1 MAISL
6 SLKWSNC
13 PTFPDNI
20 FSRRSAESRYP
31 ARYSIKAPKTAPM
44 VDATITPRMCN
55 SLFKV
60 KKPAKVKITSDGI
73 GGKIFSRAISSAIA
87 K

>member
-1 MAISL
+1 
-6 SLKWSNC
+6 
-13 PTFPDNI
+13 
-20 FSRRSAESRYP
+20 
-31 ARYSIKAPKTAPM
+31 M

-60 KKPAKVKITSDGI
+60 KKPAKVRITSDGI

>member
-1 MAISL
+1 
-6 SLKWSNC
+6 
-13 PTFPDNI
+13 
-20 FSRRSAESRYP
+20 
-31 ARYSIKAPKTAPM
+31 M

-73 GGKIFSRAISSAIA
+73 GGKYFQEQSAVQLPSNRID
-87 K
+87 